1 MRFGARGVK
10 MKKRRRSRQVRTG
23 LELLVL
29 LLVISAGWRW
39 SRSRL
44 RAIPVGPLRPV
55 AAKIVAGAKAEVRRG
70 VRYDASYRLIA
81 YPMGDVEAD
90 RGACTDVVIRSLR
103 HAGFDLQAL
112 IHADMRRHFALYPHR
127 YGLSRPDANID
138 HRRVP
143 NHLVFFSRYV
153 RALPTATDGSAAST
167 WQPGDLVYWRI
178 PGGPLHCGVLSDVY
192 DGRGMPLVI
201 HNMGQAREEDC
212 LTAWP
217 IVAHFRYPP
226 ESPGSRRSGPAP
238 AAGTPDTV
246 PRDAAAPAASPGAAG
261 RA

>member
-1 MRFGARGVK
+1 MRA
-10 MKKRRRSRQVRTG
+10 G
-23 LELLVL
+23 LELLIF
-29 LLVISAGWRW
+29 LLVIIAGWRW

-44 RAIPVGPLRPV
+44 RVIPVGPLRPV

-81 YPMGDVEAD
+81 FPGGDVRPD

-103 HAGFDLQAL
+103 HAGFDLQSK
-112 IHADMRRHFALYPHR
+112 IHEDMRRHFDRYPHR

-143 NHLVFFSRYV
+143 NHLVFFSRYG
-153 RALPTATDGSAAST
+153 RALPTATDGAAVAT

-192 DGRGMPLVI
+192 DGRGLPLVI
-201 HNMGQAREEDC
+201 HNMAQAREEDC

-217 IVAHFRYPP
+217 IVAHFRYPR
-226 ESPGSRRSGPAP
+226 ESPGSQRSGPVA
-238 AAGTPDTV
+238 AAGTPDTG
-246 PRDAAAPAASPGAAG
+246 PRAAAVPAASRGAAG